1 MKMIKLHD
9 GGEVSERELDAM
21 CFPRDML
28 PFTPEERA
36 EQKRIQNG
44 VQNGTVTLRE
54 AAEFICEVVMP
65 YRFAIIEEAR
75 AIDRAQMAQQCR

>member
-9 GGEVSERELDAM
+9 GSEVSERELDAM

-36 EQKRIQNG
+36 EHKRIQNG
-44 VQNGTVTLRE
+44 MQNGTVTMRE
-54 AAEFICEVVMP
+54 AAKFILEVVMP

-75 AIDRAQMAQQCR
+75 AIDVLQDMQDGN